1 MSPSHRR
8 AFLSSALA
16 TLGAASLPL
25 AATAQSWP
33 AKPIKLVVPFPPG
46 GGTDVSAR
54 IIGERLGQRLGQP
67 VVIDNKPGASTII
80 GVNAVTGAEADGYTL
95 LFSGSSSFTVNPAV
109 RPKLPYDPFKQ
120 LAPIALVARA
130 PLVLVTSEALPYKS
144 LQQLLDDAAARPGQL
159 TYGTFGPGSGPH
171 LVGEMLARAANV
183 KLTPIPYKGSA
194 DAAIAMVRG
203 DITLGI
209 DTIASA
215 APHLQAGKLRPLAV
229 VADKRSPLLPKVP
242 AYGELQL
249 SQALFDA
256 WYAIAAPAATPA
268 PVRDALLR
276 ALTEVMKEPEVRTRL
291 AAQSMD
297 ATLLGPKAL
306 HELMDE
312 EVTRYRAAA
321 ARAGIRLD

>member
-1 MSPSHRR
+1 MSIQPRR
-8 AFLSSALA
+8 TFLASALA
-16 TLGAASLPL
+16 ALGAASLP
-25 AATAQSWP
+25 AWAQSWP
-33 AKPIKLVVPFPPG
+33 ARPIKLVIPFPPG
-46 GGTDVSAR
+46 GGTDVAAR

-67 VVIDNKPGASTII
+67 VVVENKPGASTII

-95 LFSGSSSFTVNPAV
+95 LFSGSTSFTVNPAL
-109 RPKLPYDPFKQ
+109 RPKLPYDPFRQ
-120 LAPIALVARA
+120 LAPVALVARA
-130 PLVLVTSEALPYKS
+130 PLVLVTAETSPHKS
-144 LQQLLDDAAARPGQL
+144 LQQLLDDAAARPGQV

-183 KLTPIPYKGSA
+183 KLMPIPYKGSA
-194 DAAIAMVRG
+194 DATLAMVRG
-203 DITLGI
+203 DIALGI

-215 APHLQAGKLRPLAV
+215 GPQIQAGKLRPLAV

-268 PVRDALLR
+268 PVRETLLR
-276 ALTEVMKEPEVRTRL
+276 ALTEVMKEPDVRTRL

-297 ATLLGPKAL
+297 AALLGPKAL
-306 HELMDE
+306 RDLMDE
-312 EVTRYRAAA
+312 EVARYRAAA

>member
-1 MSPSHRR
+1 MSLSHRR
-8 AFLSSALA
+8 AFLASTLA
-16 TLGAASLPL
+16 ALGAASLPL
-25 AATAQSWP
+25 PALAQSWP
-33 AKPIKLVVPFPPG
+33 ARPIKLVVPFPPG
-46 GGTDVSAR
+46 GGTDASAR
-54 IIGERLGQRLGQP
+54 IIGERLSVRLGQP
-67 VVIDNKPGASTII
+67 VVIENKPGASTII
-80 GVNAVTGAEADGYTL
+80 GVGAVTGAEADGYTL

-130 PLVLVTSEALPYKS
+130 PLVLVTSEANAYKS
-144 LQQLLDDAAARPGQL
+144 LQQLLDDASAKPGQL
-159 TYGTFGPGSGPH
+159 TYGTFGAGSGPH
-171 LVGEMLARAANV
+171 LVGEMLARAANA

-194 DAAIAMVRG
+194 EAVLALIRG

-215 APHLQAGKLRPLAV
+215 APHIQAGKLRPLAV
-229 VADKRSPLLPKVP
+229 VADKRSPQLPQVP
-242 AYGELQL
+242 AYGELKL

-306 HELMDE
+306 RELMDE